1 MLRSW
6 FRGIEKLGES
16 QACSRVNGAI
26 HSRSRAKLFIGCIY
40 YGINFQL
47 GYVAELEGDAVHFC
61 LGGTRFWPGLWASGR
76 VAAGLIVGEREGRG
90 QGAGQGGRRGG
101 V

>member
-26 HSRSRAKLFIGCIY
+26 HSRSRAKVFIGCIY

-76 VAAGLIVGEREGRG
+76 VAAGQIVVGRGAPG
-90 QGAGQGGRRGG
+90 QGAGWGGN
-101 V
+101 